1 MDVRLPVHFF
11 AQFEPPPDS
20 AEDFRSELL
29 RVVRSPRAAPGCCSI
44 RVFESLRHQP
54 AFAIDSEWE
63 DEAAFKLHTRLPH
76 TLRFLAAAER
86 LLDHPVQGMRTR
98 EIIEAPNQ
106 TH

>member
-1 MDVRLPVHFF
+1 MPVHFF
-11 AQFEPPPDS
+11 VQFEPPPDS
-20 AEDFRSELL
+20 VEEFRDELL
-29 RVVRSPRAAPGCCSI
+29 RVVQSTRAEPGCGSI
-44 RVFESLRHQP
+44 RVFESFRHP
-54 AFAIDSEWE
+54 LGFAIHSEWE
-63 DEAAFKLHTRLPH
+63 DEAAFELHTRLPH